1 MVMWITMYSAKHYVE
16 IVKINKECNKLVCMV
31 KSEASKKK
39 KKKGSIDYE
48 TSLEMVSDI
57 FPASVGGRESFL

>member
-16 IVKINKECNKLVCMV
+16 IVKMKKEWKKLVCLV

-39 KKKGSIDYE
+39 KKKGKHR
-48 TSLEMVSDI
+48 L
-57 FPASVGGRESFL
+57 